1 MNQWWDQ
8 WAELGEMFGSLIL
21 TFGVLSVILV
31 AKQESLGLN
40 TNLKRRLFMGLS
52 VPCVVIIGLI
62 AAKGFGGHGQINPA
76 ITLMVGAI
84 KGHFQEAPAI
94 IGFQLI
100 GAIGAALLFLA
111 CAAFVGQWSKLNTMF
126 KFNNQGV
133 IKTTGMEFFGN
144 MFWLIPISAFVVALL
159 KGDINFYELA
169 ITAAIGKIVLVGAF
183 EEFGAANFNAQIWF
197 GKMIVTAVSQKGKIT
212 LKEFSSEMS
221 GLVMTMA
228 IGIAFGYVAQP
239 FFNR

>member
-1 MNQWWDQ
+1 MSQWWDQ

-21 TFGVLSVILV
+21 TFGVLIAIL
-31 AKQESLGLN
+31 ATKQESLGLN
-40 TNLKRRLFMGLS
+40 TNWKKRLFLGLS
-52 VPCVVIIGLI
+52 VPCAVVIGLI

-84 KGHFQEAPAI
+84 EGHFEEAPAI

-100 GAIGAALLFLA
+100 GAIAAALLFLA
-111 CAAFVGQWSKLNTMF
+111 CAAFLGQWSKLNTMF

-133 IKTTGMEFFGN
+133 IKTAGMEFFGN

-159 KGDINFYELA
+159 KGNIDFYQLA
-169 ITAAIGKIVLVGAF
+169 VTAAIGKFVLVGLF

-197 GKMIVTAVSQKGKIT
+197 GKMIVTAASQKGKIT
-212 LKEFSSEMS
+212 LKELSSEMS